1 MNKDEVWFK
10 KSRLLNPLIAFYF
23 FVAFIEIIAEYNR
36 DYFFISYTKPLA
48 IPLLMSIY
56 WIAAK
61 IKNKYYLVALVLAF
75 IANLFLI
82 SESMSSV
89 ISGSMFLFLSQMI
102 FIYIV
107 IQKIKYPGSS
117 LMLIGSLPYACV
129 CFLVAVLIY
138 DKLGLEF
145 YLFMIQSLLITFF
158 GGLSLANY
166 FTKYNKVNSQLFTCS
181 FLLSIAQLLI
191 ILESSYVNSGL
202 LQALS
207 TVFFVSGNY
216 IFYLYVVGQ
225 EKKQKK
231 YKIIK

>member
-1 MNKDEVWFK
+1 MKKDEVWFK

-36 DYFFISYTKPLA
+36 DYFFISYAKPLA
-48 IPLLMSIY
+48 IPLLMGIY
-56 WIAAK
+56 LIAAK
-61 IKNKYYLVALVLAF
+61 VKNRYYLVALLLAF

-82 SESMSSV
+82 SESLSSV
-89 ISGSMFLFLSQMI
+89 ILGSLFLFLSQLI

-107 IQKIKYPGSS
+107 IQKIKYPGAS

-138 DKLGLEF
+138 EKLGVEF
-145 YLFMIQSLLITFF
+145 YLFIIQAILIIFL

-166 FTKYNKVNSQLFTCS
+166 FTKYNKANSQLFTCS
-181 FLLSIAQLLI
+181 FLLSIGQLLI
-191 ILESSYVNSGL
+191 ILQSSYANSGL

-207 TVFFVSGNY
+207 TVFLVSGNY